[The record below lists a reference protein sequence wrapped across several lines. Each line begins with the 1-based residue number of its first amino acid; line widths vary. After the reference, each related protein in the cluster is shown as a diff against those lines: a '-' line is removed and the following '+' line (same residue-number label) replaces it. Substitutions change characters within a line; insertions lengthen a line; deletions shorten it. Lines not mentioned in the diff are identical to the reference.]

1 MTLSAINR
9 LQRLNRPKILVQA
22 AHHGVTTYERK
33 PHLLHL
39 FGWQKPKSLSAL
51 LDTLFE
57 KEAELN
63 KMRRLNDA
71 AYQIQDHIAILT
83 ALIAEAT
90 QETAQ
95 FHHMAA

>member
-22 AHHGVTTYERK
+22 ARHGVTTYERK

-39 FGWQKPKSLSAL
+39 FGWQKPKSLSSL
-51 LDTLFE
+51 LDTLFK
-57 KEAELN
+57 KEVELN
-63 KMRRLNDA
+63 IMRRPNDA

-90 QETAQ
+90 QATARLHQ
-95 FHHMAA
+95 IAA

>member
-1 MTLSAINR
+1 MTLSAIYR

-22 AHHGVTTYERK
+22 ARHAVTTYERK

-71 AYQIQDHIAILT
+71 AHQIQDHIAVLT

-90 QETAQ
+90 QATAQ
-95 FHHMAA
+95 LHQMAA

>member
-1 MTLSAINR
+1 MTLSVINR

-22 AHHGVTTYERK
+22 ARHGVTTRERK

-57 KEAELN
+57 KEAKLN
-63 KMRRLNDA
+63 KMRRLKHA

-90 QETAQ
+90 QATARLHQ
-95 FHHMAA
+95 MAA

>member
-9 LQRLNRPKILVQA
+9 LQRLNRPKILVRA
-22 AHHGVTTYERK
+22 ARHGVTTYDHK
-33 PHLLHL
+33 THLQHL
-39 FGWQKPKSLSAL
+39 FGWQKPQNRSVL
-51 LDTLFE
+51 LDSLFE

-71 AYQIQDHIAILT
+71 AYQVQDHIAILT

-90 QETAQ
+90 QPTAQ
-95 FHHMAA
+95 LDQMAA